1 MVLVPVE
8 LDDPWR
14 PEPLRST
21 ETERLRATASEPSLP
36 RLARLSP
43 PRTAPSRS
51 SQQPRQPRRPLPQQG
66 PPLDA
71 AAPGDMTL
79 QEWMQ
84 AISAPQGA
92 IGMQVRRAELPGRSS
107 ASSHRPLVLEAPRRS
122 PAAFANVMS
131 KRPLLLGPETGVVE
145 ALLGGPLSGANQAP
159 FPSALRPSTSSSSTL
174 RLKAE
179 LPVSVSDKALLRQ
192 VKVAKPHP
200 ALNRASTATELGV
213 GLTDNAAIVAHSVKV
228 GHRLPSEPPATH
240 APF

>member
-1 MVLVPVE
+1 MVLLVPVE

-92 IGMQVRRAELPGRSS
+92 IGMQVRRAELPGRP
-107 ASSHRPLVLEAPRRS
+107 PLRR
-122 PAAFANVMS
+122 
-131 KRPLLLGPETGVVE
+131 
-145 ALLGGPLSGANQAP
+145 ALLGLASSCKAPVGAP
-159 FPSALRPSTSSSSTL
+159 EGF
-174 RLKAE
+174 
-179 LPVSVSDKALLRQ
+179 KAL
-192 VKVAKPHP
+192 VAP
-200 ALNRASTATELGV
+200 LERVATL
-213 GLTDNAAIVAHSVKV
+213 LAQD
-228 GHRLPSEPPATH
+228 
-240 APF
+240 